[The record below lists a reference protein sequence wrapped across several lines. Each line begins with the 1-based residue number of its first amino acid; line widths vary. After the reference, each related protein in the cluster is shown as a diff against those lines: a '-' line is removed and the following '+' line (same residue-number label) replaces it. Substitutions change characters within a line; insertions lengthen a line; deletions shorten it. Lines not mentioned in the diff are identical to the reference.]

1 MKQKYLLLAGL
12 ILVGFMVLIYHTHF
26 DNPFQ
31 FDDSHTIVNNLY
43 IRDISNIPLFFKDAE
58 TFSSLPANQSYRP
71 IVSTTLALDYWLG
84 GELKPFYFHLSM
96 FVLFLVQGLLMFF
109 MFNNILSKVSDSPWL
124 KWLSFFITGW
134 YLVHTVNAET
144 INYVISRSDSISTLL
159 IVASLLV
166 YSNGGWGK
174 RFFLYLIPLFLGI
187 LTKPTAVMFIPI
199 LGLYI
204 LYFEAGLSLP
214 KIFGLFTAPK
224 RLQYL
229 AHIGIT
235 TALCGAG
242 YLFVDKMTPD
252 TWVPGGT
259 SKWDYLMTQ
268 PYVMFHYFKMFF
280 LPTELTAD
288 TDLQVF
294 TSMSDPRFFIGILFV
309 GTMLGIAYYTSLKRE
324 HRPISF
330 GILWFFVAL
339 IPTSSIIPLAEVMND
354 HRMFFPFVGLVLSV
368 GWAIFLLLDKYVL
381 PKATQ
386 ATYMTLLAGMILV
399 FGAYGYG
406 TYQRCEVW
414 NSKESL
420 WRDVTEKSPNN
431 GRGWMNYGLALMEQ
445 GRFQEA
451 LKAYK
456 EALALTPNY
465 SYLQINMGILL
476 NAMGR
481 PDEPEQYF
489 KRAQQINPN
498 LPEAHYFY
506 ALYLFKQKRIVEAKT
521 ELKRTIELAPA
532 HQEARYL
539 LMAVYAEQ
547 KDNVALRALAEETL
561 DIIPNDPRTMS
572 YLNSMLSDEDVISL
586 ALKKAENTPT
596 AANYID
602 LSLAY
607 YNTADYEGCIAAC
620 YKALAIDPELA
631 GAYNNIC
638 SAYNMMQQWDKAIEA
653 CEKALAIEPKYELA
667 KNNLNWAK
675 SEVAK

>member
-12 ILVGFMVLIYHTHF
+12 LLAGFMVLIYHTHF

-71 IVSTTLALDYWLG
+71 IVSTTLAIDYWMG
-84 GELKPFYFHLSM
+84 GSLEPFYFHLSM
-96 FVLFLVQGLLMFF
+96 FVLFLVQGFLMFF
-109 MFNNILSKVSDSPWL
+109 LFNNILSKVSDSPWI
-124 KWLSFFITGW
+124 KWISFFITGW

-166 YSNGGWGK
+166 YSNNGLGK
-174 RFFLYLIPLFLGI
+174 KYFLYLIPLFLGI
-187 LTKPTAVMFIPI
+187 LTKPTAVMLIPI

-214 KIFGLFTAPK
+214 NIFGLFRSPK
-224 RLQYL
+224 KVEHV
-229 AHIGIT
+229 AHIVVT
-235 TALCGAG
+235 TILCAIG

-259 SKWDYLMTQ
+259 SMWDYLMTQ
-268 PYVMFHYFKMFF
+268 PYVMLHYFKMFF

-288 TDLQVF
+288 TDWEVLG
-294 TSMSDPRFFIGILFV
+294 SLSDPRFFKGVLFV
-309 GTMLGIAYYTSLKRE
+309 VTMLGIAILTSIKKE

-330 GILWFFVAL
+330 GIFWFFIAL

-368 GWAIFLLLDKYVL
+368 GWIIFLLLDKFVL

-386 ATYMTLLAGMILV
+386 FTYIALTAGMLFI

-420 WRDVTEKSPNN
+420 WKDVTEKSPNN

-445 GRFQEA
+445 ARYPEA
-451 LKAYK
+451 LKAYQ
-456 EALALTPNY
+456 EALKLTPNY

-476 NAMGR
+476 NAMGKTQ
-481 PDEPEQYF
+481 EPEAYF
-489 KRAQQINPN
+489 KRAQQLNPN

-506 ALYLFKQKRIVEAKT
+506 ALYLSKQQRLQEAKA
-521 ELKRTIELAPA
+521 ELLWTLQLAPA
-532 HQEARYL
+532 HQQARYL
-539 LMAVYAEQ
+539 LMGIYAQ
-547 KDNVALRALAEETL
+547 QNDNKALRALAEETL
-561 DIIPNDPRTMS
+561 TIIPNDPQTLA
-572 YLNSMLSDEDVISL
+572 YLNGMKSDDDVV
-586 ALKKAENTPT
+586 AT
-596 AANYID
+596 AQKNVDANPSSESYIE

-607 YNTADYEGCIAAC
+607 YNTGNYQACIDAC
-620 YKALAIDPELA
+620 YKALELNPNLA

-638 SAYNMMQQWDKAIEA
+638 SSYNSMKQWDKAIEA
-653 CEKALAIEPKYELA
+653 CNKALEISPSYELA

-675 SEVAK
+675 SQVK

>member
-12 ILVGFMVLIYHTHF
+12 LLVGFMVLIYHTHF
-26 DNPFQ
+26 NNPFQ
-31 FDDSHTIVNNLY
+31 FDDSHTIVNNAY

-84 GELKPFYFHLSM
+84 GGLDPFYFHLSM
-96 FVLFLVQGLLMFF
+96 FVLFLVQGLLMFYLYK
-109 MFNNILSKVSDSPWL
+109 NLLSKVSMSSWVPWAA
-124 KWLSFFITGW
+124 FFIAGW

-144 INYVISRSDSISTLL
+144 INYVISRSDSISTLF
-159 IVASLLV
+159 IVASLLM
-166 YSNGGWGK
+166 YSNNGKGK
-174 RFFLYLIPLFLGI
+174 RYFLYLIPLFLGI

-204 LYFEAGLSLP
+204 LYFEADRSLLRIFDIFKVEGKLS
-214 KIFGLFTAPK
+214 
-224 RLQYL
+224 YL

-235 TALCGAG
+235 TAICGLG

-268 PYVMFHYFKMFF
+268 PYVMLHYFISFF
-280 LPTELTAD
+280 FPTELTAD
-288 TDLQVF
+288 TDWEVL
-294 TSMSDPRFFIGILFV
+294 TTMADARFVKGILFIIV
-309 GTMLGIAYYTSLKRE
+309 MVGIALVTSVKKE

-354 HRMFFPFVGLVLSV
+354 HRMFFPFVGLALSV
-368 GWAIFLLLDKYVL
+368 GWTIFLIVDKYLL
-381 PKATQ
+381 PKATST
-386 ATYMTLLAGMILV
+386 TYTALALGMVLI

-414 NSKESL
+414 DSKESL
-420 WRDVTEKSPNN
+420 WKDVTEKSPKN

-445 GRFQEA
+445 GRFPEA
-451 LKAYK
+451 LKAYQ
-456 EALALTPNY
+456 EAMTLTPNY

-476 NAMGR
+476 NAMGKKQ
-481 PDEPEQYF
+481 EPEQYF

-498 LPEAHYFY
+498 LPESHYFY
-506 ALYLFKQKRIVEAKT
+506 ALYLMKQNRLTEAKY
-521 ELKRTIELAPA
+521 ELKYTLQLAPA
-532 HQEARYL
+532 HQQARYS
-539 LMAVYAEQ
+539 LMEVYNAL
-547 KDNVALRALAEETL
+547 KDNTALRTLAEETL
-561 DIIPNDPRTMS
+561 QILPNDPRTLQ
-572 YLNSMLSDEDVISL
+572 YLNNMSSDADVVAGAQQKVEL
-586 ALKKAENTPT
+586 EPT
-596 AANYID
+596 ADNYLN
-602 LSLAY
+602 LSLTY
-607 YNTADYEGCIAAC
+607 YNTGNYPACIEAC
-620 YKALAIDPELA
+620 NKALELDPNLA

-638 SAYNMMQQWDKAIEA
+638 SAYNMMQQWEKAIKA
-653 CEKALAIEPKYELA
+653 CNKALSINPNYELA

-675 SEVAK
+675 SELNK